1 MGFDSNMETTKKNN
15 DIIASAEPSEVER
28 LKEEMRQEH
37 EMYLRALADFDN
49 YRRRVERERGNAARN
64 GKREMIL
71 SLLEL
76 LDDFDRALQQTS
88 DTPSSMTGGVQILHR
103 KLLSLLE
110 AQGVTPYKSL
120 GEAFSPE
127 RHEAIGSVESDKYE
141 SDIVM
146 EEVQRGYRWGDEVVR
161 PARVRVAQ

>member
-1 MGFDSNMETTKKNN
+1 MEATTN
-15 DIIASAEPSEVER
+15 DNDMMASAEPSEVKR
-28 LKEEMRQEH
+28 LKEEVRREH

-49 YRRRVERERGNAARN
+49 YRRRVERERGEAAHS

-71 SLLEL
+71 SLLEV
-76 LDDFDRALQQTS
+76 LDDFDRAVRQTS
-88 DTPSSMTGGVQILHR
+88 DAPSSLFGGMQILHR
-103 KLLSLLE
+103 KLLGLLE
-110 AQGVTPYKSL
+110 EQGVRPYNSL

-141 SDIVM
+141 SGTVVD
-146 EEVQRGYRWGDEVVR
+146 EVQRGYRWGDEVIR